1 MKHKTSLS
9 PSIFLCFIFLL
20 TACNGQTSIEPTT
33 TAAPTSTNTLIPS
46 PTFTSTTAPTL
57 PPSNPPITQT
67 PLTPIQ
73 ATEYV
78 KFDFSKL
85 DLMYRVAISPDG
97 KKLAASNFNGIWL
110 FDIKTQSLI
119 WEMNYAENASTTF
132 RYTFFPIAW
141 SPDGNT
147 LASGIDNQINL
158 WDISSK
164 KQIGQ
169 LSLENAYAANLVW
182 SHNGNLLAST
192 SLFRS
197 EGEHWKMNIWDS
209 NTQQSI
215 LETPIDDFN
224 YYWNMDFSPD
234 NFFIALSSIQKHGVR
249 IWEIESGKEHILS
262 DSHINKQADFQ
273 NVAWNMNSPF
283 PSPAYGGC
291 SGVSEVKWS
300 PDGKSLITVDGCSGI
315 LTVWDM
321 ELSQKKYFLER
332 AKWFGAWSP
341 DGKYFV
347 YDEYSLNNIH
357 VYSSQSGE
365 PYVDLY
371 CSIEVPT
378 PEKPAP
384 MDFGGDMIWFSDNNK
399 LLVVSRTGEL
409 CSWVIP

>member
-1 MKHKTSLS
+1 MKHKTLLS
-9 PSIFLCFIFLL
+9 SSMLLCFIFLL
-20 TACNGQTSIEPTT
+20 TACNGQISIEPTAT
-33 TAAPTSTNTLIPS
+33 IAPTSTDTPITS
-46 PTFTSTTAPTL
+46 PAFTPTTAPTL
-57 PPSNPPITQT
+57 PPTNPPITQT
-67 PLTPIQ
+67 PLVQIQ
-73 ATEYV
+73 ATEYI

-85 DLMYRVAISPDG
+85 DGVWRVVISPDG
-97 KKLAASNFNGIWL
+97 KKLAASNLNGVWL
-110 FDIKTQSLI
+110 YDIKTRSLI
-119 WEMNYAENASTTF
+119 WEINHTEETPPTG
-132 RYTFFPIAW
+132 YTFFPIAW
-141 SPDGNT
+141 SPDSNT
-147 LASGIDNQINL
+147 LASGLNNQINL
-158 WDISSK
+158 WDVSSK

-169 LSLENAYAANLVW
+169 LTLKNAYAANLAW
-182 SHNGNLLAST
+182 SHDGNLLAST
-192 SLFRS
+192 NLFRND
-197 EGEHWKMNIWDS
+197 GEHWKMNVWDL
-209 NTQQSI
+209 NAQESI
-215 LETPIDDFN
+215 METPIDDN
-224 YYWNMDFSPD
+224 YDWNIDFSP
-234 NFFIALSSIQKHGVR
+234 NNSFIALSGIQKHGVR

-262 DSHINKQADFQ
+262 DSQLNKQEGFQ
-273 NVAWNMNSPF
+273 NVAWHTNSSF

-291 SGVSEVKWS
+291 TGTNGVKWS

-321 ELSQKKYFLER
+321 ELNQKKYFLER

-378 PEKPAP
+378 PEMPTP

-399 LLVVSRTGEL
+399 LLAVSRTGEL